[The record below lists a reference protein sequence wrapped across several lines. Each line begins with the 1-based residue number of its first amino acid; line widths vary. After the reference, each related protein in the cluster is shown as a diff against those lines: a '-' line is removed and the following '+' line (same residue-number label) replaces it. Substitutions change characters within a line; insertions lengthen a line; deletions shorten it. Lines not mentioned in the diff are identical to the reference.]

1 VPESTVGQPTPPT
14 PPSPAVPA
22 VEPSGA
28 AALRSRVIG
37 SIRAHPAIATAVGLL
52 AFSTVLVRVANT
64 RPGFDPYGWLV
75 WGHETLVGALN
86 TNAAPSWKPLPYL
99 FTVPYALVGHYQLW
113 LWLITAVAISLAGPI
128 FAGRIAYR
136 LTGVRDGDRR
146 PALFAAAFAA
156 ATSLGIADYFHYVMS
171 AQSDPLIAALCLGA
185 IDCHLSGRRRWAFV
199 CLVLASLGRPE
210 AWPFAGLYGLWA
222 WRAVP
227 SMRWMLGGGLVLV
240 LALWFGIPG
249 LTSHS
254 FFQAGSNALHSG
266 RALTHNKITG
276 TIGRFKDLQPL
287 VLEIAAALSF
297 VLAVLR
303 RDRTTLM
310 LVAAAALWVVVEI
323 AFALHG
329 WPGVPRYLFPAAAL
343 TAVVAAIGVG
353 RVLADAPSLP
363 VAGLFGS
370 RAAARWI
377 GVALVAAVSV
387 ALVPTAVSRLR
398 AEHGDLVG
406 QRKRTKSINE
416 LSALVSRLGGPRR
429 ITACGEP
436 LTRLEYQSIAA
447 WTLRIN
453 VATIG
458 FKYAPAI
465 AHGNPLVLIT
475 PGATGGWTVEPVHQT
490 TPGCRA
496 LRGSIS

>member
-1 VPESTVGQPTPPT
+1 MSESTAEDPGTAA
-14 PPSPAVPA
+14 PSRARA
-22 VEPSGA
+22 IGA
-28 AALRSRVIG
+28 L
-37 SIRAHPAIATAVGLL
+37 RAHPAIATAVGLL
-52 AFSTVLVRVANT
+52 AFSTILVRLANT
-64 RPGFDPYGWLV
+64 RPGYDPYGWLV

-99 FTVPYALVGHYQLW
+99 FTVPYAVVGHDQLW

-136 LTGVRDGDRR
+136 LTGVHHGDRR

-156 ATSLGIADYFHYVMS
+156 ATSLGIAQYFHYVMS

-185 IDCHLSGRRRWAFV
+185 IDCHLSGRRRWAFA

-222 WRAVP
+222 WRYVR
-227 SMRWMLGGGLVLV
+227 SMRWVLVLGLVLV

-249 LTSHS
+249 LTSRS
-254 FFQAGSNALHSG
+254 FFQAGTNALHSG

-287 VLEIAAALSF
+287 ALEIAALLSF
-297 VLAVLR
+297 LLAVAR
-303 RDRTTLM
+303 RDLTTIALA
-310 LVAAAALWVVVEI
+310 VGAGLWVLVEI

-329 WPGVPRYLFPAAAL
+329 WPGVPRYLFPAASV
-343 TAVVAAIGVG
+343 TAVIAAIGVG
-353 RVLADAPSLP
+353 RALTDPPRLRVSGW
-363 VAGLFGS
+363 AG
-370 RAAARWI
+370 RASTARWV
-377 GVALVAAVSV
+377 GTGLVAIVSV
-387 ALVPTAVSRLR
+387 ALVPPAISRLR
-398 AEHGDLVG
+398 TEHGDLVA

-416 LSALVSRLGGPRR
+416 LSTIVSRLGGPSRFH
-429 ITACGEP
+429 ACGEP
-436 LTRLEYQSIAA
+436 LTRLEYQSVVA

-453 VATIG
+453 VATVG
-458 FKYAPAI
+458 FKYSPAI

-475 PGATGGWTVEPVHQT
+475 PGATGGWTVQPVHQT
-490 TPGCRA
+490 SPACRS
-496 LRGSIS
+496 LRGTIS